1 MFSTWEVIRS
11 GYQVKG
17 PLGHKQT
24 LLWSPQQPS
33 FPAREG
39 GAGQERQLGHTE
51 WLPWRPEGDP
61 CKACSQLKRFREKRE
76 SDEEGQQT
84 GGEK

>member
-1 MFSTWEVIRS
+1 MCVFFMRS
-11 GYQVKG
+11 HQSKRQVNG
-17 PLGHKQT
+17 PIGHKQT

-51 WLPWRPEGDP
+51 WLPWRPEGGP
-61 CKACSQLKRFREKRE
+61 LQGLL
-76 SDEEGQQT
+76 T
-84 GGEK
+84 V